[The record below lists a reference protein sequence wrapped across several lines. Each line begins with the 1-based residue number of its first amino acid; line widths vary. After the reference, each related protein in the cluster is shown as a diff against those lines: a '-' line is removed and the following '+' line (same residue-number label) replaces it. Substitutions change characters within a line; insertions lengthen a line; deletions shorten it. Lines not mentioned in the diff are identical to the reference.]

1 MSWLVESQLFGV
13 VITLLTFEIGLWIN
27 KKTKMALF
35 NPLLISMALII
46 AILYKLDI
54 SLDDYNRGG
63 QLIAF
68 FIGPSTI
75 ALAIPLY
82 KNRELL
88 KSDGLPII
96 GGVLVGTLTA
106 ITSVLL
112 MAKGFGLDAQLGL
125 SLVPK
130 SITTPIGIEVS
141 KQIGGLPQITIAAI
155 TITGIIGAIV
165 AENFLGLLKI
175 KDPVAKGVAIG
186 TSAHALGTS
195 KAIEMGE
202 VEGSMSGL
210 SIGIAG
216 LLTVF
221 VAPLLIGLFHLV

>member
-1 MSWLVESQLFGV
+1 MIWFTQSPLFGV
-13 VITLLTFEIGLWIN
+13 LITLFTFEIGLWIN
-27 KKTKMALF
+27 KKTKMSIC
-35 NPLLISMALII
+35 NPLLISMII
-46 AILYKLDI
+46 IGFILLKFDI
-54 SLDDYNRGG
+54 SLDDYNKGG
-63 QLIAF
+63 QLFTF
-68 FIGPSTI
+68 FLGPATI

-82 KNRELL
+82 KNRSLL

-96 GGVLVGTLTA
+96 GGIFLGTTVGIA
-106 ITSVLL
+106 CIIL
-112 MAKGFGLDAQLGL
+112 MSKIFGLDTQLGL

-141 KQIGGLPQITIAAI
+141 KQIGGIPQITVAAI
-155 TITGIIGAIV
+155 IITGISGAII
-165 AENFLGLLKI
+165 AEPFLKLLKI
-175 KDPVAKGVAIG
+175 KDPVAKGIAIG
-186 TSAHALGTS
+186 TSSHAVGTS

-221 VAPLLIGLFHLV
+221 IAPVLILILGLK